1 VLEGATW
8 PLSAFLLA
16 ARIVAHL
23 GLNPV
28 APPPP
33 LPSFLSFQVVELIK
47 EAAARATTAL
57 QMVHADAL
65 DSAVKYKYCEDDT
78 SEQFFTPYLWSQ
90 VLVHSQMWSNMSWNS
105 QRLRLFQL
113 E

>member
-1 VLEGATW
+1 MLLGRCPHSFLLRALSPTSASTPFL
-8 PLSAFLLA
+8 PLS
-16 ARIVAHL
+16 
-23 GLNPV
+23 
-28 APPPP
+28 
-33 LPSFLSFQVVELIK
+33 SSLSSQVVELIK
-47 EAAARATTAL
+47 EAATRATTAL

-65 DSAVKYKYCEDDT
+65 DTAVKYKYCEDDT